1 MWTKKFV
8 MVLVGLVVLASMVSA
23 GGDPNENSVPA
34 ILKNILAELANIN
47 AKLEVI
53 QVPDLVPLASATSIH
68 PEGDFCRGRI
78 DAQGRLHVFVYN
90 QGAGIAGPSQTQVY
104 FRVPKGA
111 EGQKSCGDGCAQVD
125 VPTPTLTAA
134 RSPQS
139 IIDLVMDIPEG
150 CFGSAFGPDDINNC
164 QFKIA
169 VDATNAVRESNELN
183 NNAGGACQG
192 LL

>member
-1 MWTKKFV
+1 MSTKKFV
-8 MVLVGLVVLASMVSA
+8 AVLVGLVVLASMVSA

-47 AKLEVI
+47 AKLEVL
-53 QVPDLVPLASATSIH
+53 QVPDLVPLAPATSSH

-78 DAQGRLHVFVYN
+78 DPQGRLHVFVYN
-90 QGAGIAGPSQTQVY
+90 QGAGIAGPSQTQVF
-104 FRVPKGA
+104 FRVPPDVPV
-111 EGQKSCGDGCAQVD
+111 QKSCGAGCAQVD
-125 VPTPTLTAA
+125 VATPGLN
-134 RSPQS
+134 SPG
-139 IIDLVMDIPEG
+139 IIDLVIGIPEG

-169 VDATNAVRESNELN
+169 VDATNAVMESNELN